1 MNDSVFDD
9 DMMDDGTS
17 AFFDNLQGEE
27 PKKGAATGET
37 ESPESHLDAKPSEE
51 GDDKSPF
58 DTDVIEDEG
67 AKEPDPDDTEV
78 EWKNGETDTKAKMA
92 DLKAAFLAREASA
105 SESKAAAAARQD
117 FNHRSTMAQAA
128 LGKMLEKAQ
137 ARWEPYSKLDFL
149 ELSRDP
155 SVDAETFKAV
165 REEAAAALEDMRYL
179 STELQGTVKA
189 QADSS
194 QVSHRA
200 AQAEAVRVL
209 SDPKVGIPGFGPE
222 LYGKLIDHAA
232 KTYGAPREALLA
244 VTDPWTIKALHDAM
258 QFRAGTAK
266 AETAAAKMT
275 KVVNTPTRVL
285 RPAGTPTE
293 ATTTKDFRSAMSN
306 LRTSG
311 SLDDAASAFEA
322 SFRK

>member
-1 MNDSVFDD
+1 MNDDFSD

-17 AFFDNLQGEE
+17 AFFANLQGDDET
-27 PKKGAATGET
+27 KKEAPAGET
-37 ESPESHLDAKPSEE
+37 ETPEGHLDAKPTEE
-51 GDDKSPF
+51 GDEKSPF
-58 DTDVIEDEG
+58 DKPAEEDEG
-67 AKEPDPDDTEV
+67 SKEPDPDDTEV
-78 EWKNGETDTKAKMA
+78 EWKVGETATKAKMA
-92 DLKAAFLAREASA
+92 ELKAAFLARETTAM
-105 SESKAAAAARQD
+105 EVKAAAEARQA
-117 FNHRSTMAQAA
+117 FTERATMAQAA

-155 SVDAETFKAV
+155 TVDAETFKAV

-179 STELQGTVKA
+179 STELQGTVRA
-189 QADSS
+189 QAEAS

-209 SDPKVGIPGFGPE
+209 TDPAKGIPGFGPE

-232 KTYGAPREALLA
+232 KTYGAPREALLSI
-244 VTDPWTIKALHDAM
+244 TDPWTIKALHDAM
-258 QFRAGTAK
+258 QFRSGTAK

-293 ATTTKDFRSAMSN
+293 ATTTKDFRSAMSQ
-306 LRTSG
+306 LRSTG

-322 SFRK
+322 SFRN